1 MISTNKIIK
10 FSYHFLTA
18 IFLFNLTKLQNISQ
32 QTKYILYI
40 ISLFHLYDTY
50 WFYKYDKNAP
60 I

>member
-1 MISTNKIIK
+1 MISLNKVIK
-10 FSYHFLTA
+10 FSYHLFTA
-18 IFLFNLTKLQNISQ
+18 IFLFNLTQLNNMSEIN
-32 QTKYILYI
+32 KYILCI